1 MIVACFSQKLDSFSE
16 VELENWI
23 GALKFLKRI
32 LFVDHS
38 KFTCVSGL
46 HVFEHK
52 HHQFAN
58 EVQNFEVMIL
68 ELHLQIEAC
77 ELTEMTI
84 GV

>member
-1 MIVACFSQKLDSFSE
+1 LIVACFSQKLDSFSE
-16 VELENWI
+16 IELEDWI
-23 GALKFLKRI
+23 GALEFLKRI
-32 LFVDHS
+32 LFVDYS

-46 HVFEHK
+46 HVFEHE